1 MCCRPLTSRL
11 NHFER
16 PCVLFT
22 LSHSHTHTLSLSH
35 SDGQLTHE
43 KVKEGGT
50 KWFHSETSHTQ
61 TDTHTSSREH
71 HTPMCTCSLVH
82 FEHTHTHTVGRGG
95 GRSGL
100 EVVKGA
106 VCYVMEGRNGF
117 ALSDRA
123 VTTALFHV

>member
-1 MCCRPLTSRL
+1 MVLLRHLTHHRNTHAL
-11 NHFER
+11 PAKHITL
-16 PCVLFT
+16 PCAHADLFT
-22 LSHSHTHTLSLSH
+22 LNTHSHTHAL
-35 SDGQLTHE
+35 
-43 KVKEGGT
+43 GG
-50 KWFHSETSHTQ
+50 E
-61 TDTHTSSREH
+61 
-71 HTPMCTCSLVH
+71 
-82 FEHTHTHTVGRGG
+82 G